1 MRLVLTAVIFLG
13 GLFFLATGMN
23 FLFNPASAAAGFG
36 VSATSTTGLAAIR
49 ADMGA
54 FFIVSSLCMM
64 LGAWRR
70 NGDLLL
76 VASSFYA
83 VALLGRLISM
93 GMDGMQDGFW
103 IPMVVEGV
111 TVSIL
116 LIGSRVL
123 PHDDFPAAD

>member
-1 MRLVLTAVIFLG
+1 MRLILTALIFVG
-13 GLFFLATGMN
+13 GLFFLATGLN

-54 FFIVSSLCMM
+54 FFIVSSVCMM

-76 VASSFYA
+76 VAASFYA

-93 GMDGMQDGFW
+93 GMDGTQDGFW
-103 IPMVVEGV
+103 IPMVIEA
-111 TVSIL
+111 VSVCVL

-123 PHDDFPAAD
+123 PHTDFPEAD